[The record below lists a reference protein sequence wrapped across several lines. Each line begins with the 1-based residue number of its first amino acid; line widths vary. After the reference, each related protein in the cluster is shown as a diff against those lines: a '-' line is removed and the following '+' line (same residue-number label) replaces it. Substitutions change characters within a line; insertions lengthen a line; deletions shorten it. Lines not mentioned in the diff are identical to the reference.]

1 MRAKA
6 AGEAGAF
13 KVESVETKPHRRN
26 PQPPFTTSTLQQE
39 AARKLGF
46 SASQTMRVAQTL
58 YEAGAITYMRTDG
71 VQMAPSAISAC
82 RKAIS
87 DRYDGHYL
95 PEQPRHYS
103 TQAKNA
109 QETNEAIRP
118 THFSLDQKGKA

>member
-71 VQMAPSAISAC
+71 VQMDPSAISAC
-82 RKAIS
+82 RQAIS

-95 PEQPRHYS
+95 PEQPRHHS
-103 TQAKNA
+103 RSAERRVWK
-109 QETNEAIRP
+109 E
-118 THFSLDQKGKA
+118 SVSK